1 MQWIKKEENGQGG
14 DPPSSKTEF
23 TECWRT
29 TWRTPDIMHLALS
42 AVIGGL
48 LFGYDTGDHS
58 EHGSCCAIIEA
69 AVGEWMNVTL
79 GGKKSILITDVVFF
93 VREIVMGA
101 APAKWMIAIGRTVVG
116 LGVGMA
122 SMTAPLYILE
132 SGASPQKIR
141 GALVS
146 SNGMLCTRGQFLS
159 DLISVTFT
167 KLKEPGVGC
176 LESPEF
182 QPLFSSY

>member
-14 DPPSSKTEF
+14 APPSSKTEF
-23 TECWRT
+23 TEC
-29 TWRTPDIMHLALS
+29 WRTPDIMHLALS

-69 AVGEWMNVTL
+69 AVGEWMNDTL
-79 GGKKSILITDVVFF
+79 GGKI
-93 VREIVMGA
+93 MGA
-101 APAKWMIAIGRTVVG
+101 APAKWMIAIGRIVVG